1 MIEIDED
8 IKQRFK
14 VIGIFILQSYKI
26 LMGTMSSI
34 FIPQI
39 CGDRMCTL
47 TENYN
52 NSEIFHTTLFY
63 CNSFSMF
70 LFLCSYLIELR
81 REEWCVKFLD
91 IDNNY
96 PDNSLKG
103 IIIKEKDLD
112 NYMDRINKIY
122 YNILCI
128 TSTIYFINILMTIKM
143 IQSNYYNNST
153 LSCFASFTLLVLMKL
168 YNSLSISKES
178 VKNDKMMSAYLSEFV
193 SYNVLDQD
201 YVNEKYN
208 GLKNNRLEDIS
219 NKEVINEEEIIP
231 IINN

>member
-153 LSCFASFTLLVLMKL
+153 LSCFA
-168 YNSLSISKES
+168 
-178 VKNDKMMSAYLSEFV
+178 
-193 SYNVLDQD
+193 
-201 YVNEKYN
+201 
-208 GLKNNRLEDIS
+208 R
-219 NKEVINEEEIIP
+219 
-231 IINN
+231 

>member
-1 MIEIDED
+1 
-8 IKQRFK
+8 
-14 VIGIFILQSYKI
+14 
-26 LMGTMSSI
+26 
-34 FIPQI
+34 
-39 CGDRMCTL
+39 
-47 TENYN
+47 
-52 NSEIFHTTLFY
+52 
-63 CNSFSMF
+63 
-70 LFLCSYLIELR
+70 
-81 REEWCVKFLD
+81 
-91 IDNNY
+91 
-96 PDNSLKG
+96 
-103 IIIKEKDLD
+103 
-112 NYMDRINKIY
+112 
-122 YNILCI
+122 
-128 TSTIYFINILMTIKM
+128 MTIKM

-178 VKNDKMMSAYLSEFV
+178 VKNDKMMSAYMSEFV